1 VASSTEIVA
10 ETERLLIRP
19 WRLEEADR
27 LFDLP
32 GRIEVVRWLG
42 RPARSMVQLD
52 EAVSR
57 IERWATELAADPR
70 FGAWAAVERSSGVR
84 AGTVLLKPLP
94 DGVGEVEIGWHFRP
108 DSFGVR
114 DWRAS
119 RALPYWHAASRVD
132 LRRVWAV
139 TDLGNHVSVA
149 VCRRI
154 GMRLLG
160 VTHRWYHDASL
171 MFWVGAREDQVPSLG
186 PDVPLSDIVDVA
198 KR

>member
-27 LFDLP
+27 LFDLL

-42 RPARSMVQLD
+42 RPARPMAQLD

-70 FGAWAAVERSSGVR
+70 FGAWAAVERSSEVP
-84 AGTVLLKPLP
+84 AGTMLLKPLP
-94 DGVGEVEIGWHFRP
+94 DGEGEVEIGWHFHP
-108 DSFGVR
+108 DSWGKGL
-114 DWRAS
+114 AS
-119 RALPYWHAASRVD
+119 ASGAAVLARGFASGHEE
-132 LRRVWAV
+132 VWAV
-139 TDLGNHVSVA
+139 TDLDNHASVA

-160 VTHRWYHDASL
+160 GD
-171 MFWVGAREDQVPSLG
+171 PSLV
-186 PDVPLSDIVDVA
+186 PRRELDVLGRRA
-198 KR
+198 